1 MKSNPF
7 LLSILLLLG
16 LSVVPLVAQDSQ
28 KAAFE
33 VDVAVPAIRYEVKN
47 RQAIALPGEGGR
59 KLILERVKPPVLPP
73 DPPAAKPIPVDP
85 AVRAARRAAWAA
97 NVPRE
102 QRLLSLTG
110 IYYPNGLTLLKWFAQ
125 GADGKW
131 ETYEA
136 WSRTDFRS
144 IWLVHD
150 FEVNRTRYSIFPVI
164 SPAGKW
170 DLRRNFPGPVD
181 FPEGTPGYRIT
192 KGDASNAKAR
202 EAIDALHEIY
212 SKEGA
217 ALHAQWETQL
227 SAEVT
232 EAARMKADPPP
243 VEDIVIRVWPLKSN
257 LFPEAEAEAAAAGY
271 HVVEESS
278 PEAINPQPR

>member
-1 MKSNPF
+1 MNPNPC
-7 LLSILLLLG
+7 LLFSLLIPA
-16 LSVVPLVAQDSQ
+16 LSVGPLVAQDDQ
-28 KAAFE
+28 KAGLE
-33 VDVAVPAIRYEVKN
+33 VDVVTPEIRYEVES
-47 RQAIALPGEGGR
+47 RRTIALPGEGGR

-73 DPPAAKPIPVDP
+73 EPPAAKPIPVDP

-97 NVPRE
+97 NAPKE

-136 WSRTDFRS
+136 WSRTDFRT
-144 IWLVHD
+144 IWLVQD
-150 FEVNRTRYSIFPVI
+150 FEVNRTRYCIFPVI

-170 DLRRNFPGPVD
+170 DLRHSFPGPLD

-192 KGDASNAKAR
+192 KGDATNAKAR

-212 SKEGA
+212 LKEGT
-217 ALHAQWETQL
+217 ALQAQWETQRA
-227 SAEVT
+227 AELL
-232 EAARMKADPPP
+232 EAARLKANPPP
-243 VEDIVIRVWPLKSN
+243 VKDVVVRIWPGRSN
-257 LFPEAEAEAAAAGY
+257 HYSTETAAPAPANTK
-271 HVVEESS
+271 
-278 PEAINPQPR
+278 AR